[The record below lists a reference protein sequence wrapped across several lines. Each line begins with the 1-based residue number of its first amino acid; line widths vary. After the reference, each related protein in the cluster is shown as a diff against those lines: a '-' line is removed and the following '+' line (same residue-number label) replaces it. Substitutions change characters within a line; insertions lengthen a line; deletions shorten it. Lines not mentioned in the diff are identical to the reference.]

1 MKMKA
6 KIAKTF
12 FIMLIIGFFLGGIN
26 NIVIDGKSFFNIKT
40 LGFAVLGAFSYLFF
54 LWTNTRKH
62 KELIIVIAFIIII
75 VCPLIWGIVTKTI
88 TYTAKEETIIQLII
102 RLINYNYY
110 MAIYGFSYKHSRK
123 LMEE

>member
-1 MKMKA
+1 MKMEA

-12 FIMLIIGFFLGGIN
+12 FVMLIIGFFLGGIN
-26 NIVIDGKSFFNIKT
+26 NIVMDGGNFFSTKT
-40 LGFAVLGAFSYLFF
+40 LWFAVLGAFSYLFF

-75 VCPLIWGIVTKTI
+75 VCPLIWEIVTKTI
-88 TYTAKEETIIQLII
+88 TYTAKEESIIQFII

-110 MAIYGFSYKHSRK
+110 IAIYGFSYKHSRE
-123 LMEE
+123 LMEK